1 MKRVLILTYYWPPS
15 GGPGVQRW
23 LKFVKYLPHFGYE
36 PIVLTVDPQKATYP
50 VLDKSLLIE
59 IPENLR
65 IYHTSTREPYG
76 LYKKLFRKKQVPYSG
91 FANETGN
98 GPINAVSRFIRG
110 NLFVPDARIGWNRYA
125 ISRAIELIEKCQI
138 ETFITTSPPH
148 STQLAGVEI
157 KNIFPQIRWIADLR
171 DPWTD
176 IYYYDKML
184 HLPWVKKKDLR
195 YEKKVLEKADVI
207 ITVSDFLQNLFTEK
221 FNDVAAKDK
230 IKVIT
235 NGFDPDDFKDIKS
248 VRNTDSFTVTYV
260 GTIAHNYN
268 LNGFIKAMEYV
279 KTEVGEK
286 LHIQFTGSISPK
298 WKKVLKANLKQH
310 IDFHKHVEHSEAIRQ
325 MKASDMLLLVV
336 PEIINNEGIITG
348 KVFEYLAS
356 ERPILGI
363 GPVNGDASGILEKT
377 GSGKMF
383 SYEDHEN
390 ISKFVLQ
397 FALKEKEWFPD
408 HDQIQKFSRKRIT
421 ENLVKLI
428 EKGNT

>member
-260 GTIAHNYN
+260 GTIADNYN
-268 LNGFIKAMEYV
+268 LNGFIKAWNML
-279 KTEVGEK
+279 K
-286 LHIQFTGSISPK
+286 LRLAKNYIY
-298 WKKVLKANLKQH
+298 NLQAV
-310 IDFHKHVEHSEAIRQ
+310 FH
-325 MKASDMLLLVV
+325 
-336 PEIINNEGIITG
+336 P
-348 KVFEYLAS
+348 
-356 ERPILGI
+356 
-363 GPVNGDASGILEKT
+363 NG
-377 GSGKMF
+377 
-383 SYEDHEN
+383 
-390 ISKFVLQ
+390 
-397 FALKEKEWFPD
+397 
-408 HDQIQKFSRKRIT
+408 RKS
-421 ENLVKLI
+421 
-428 EKGNT
+428 

>member
-1 MKRVLILTYYWPPS
+1 M
-15 GGPGVQRW
+15 QRW

-59 IPENLR
+59 IPENLK
-65 IYHTSTREPYG
+65 IYHSSTREPYSF
-76 LYKKLFRKKQVPYSG
+76 YKKLFRKKQVPYSG

-98 GPINAVSRFIRG
+98 GPINAISRFIRG

-125 ISRAIELIEKCQI
+125 ISRAIYLIKEYGI
-138 ETFITTSPPH
+138 ETIITTSPPH
-148 STQLAGVEI
+148 STQLAGIEI
-157 KNIFPQIRWIADLR
+157 KNIFPQIRWIADMR

-184 HLPWVKKKDLR
+184 HLPWIKKKDLG
-195 YEKKVLEKADVI
+195 YEKKVLKNADVV
-207 ITVSDFLQNLFTEK
+207 ITVSDFLQNLFAEK
-221 FNDVAAKDK
+221 LNDITPKDK

-235 NGFDPDDFKDIKS
+235 NGFDPDDFKAIKG
-248 VRNTDSFTVTYV
+248 VRNADCFAITYV
-260 GTIAHNYN
+260 GTIADNYN
-268 LNGFIKAMEYV
+268 LNGFIKAMEYI
-279 KTEVGEK
+279 KTLLGEK
-286 LHIQFTGSISPK
+286 LQIHFTGSISPK
-298 WKKVLKANLKQH
+298 WKKILKTNLKQH
-310 IDFHKHVEHSEAIRQ
+310 IGFNSHVDHPEAIRQ
-325 MKASDMLLLVV
+325 MRASDMLLLVV

-348 KVFEYLAS
+348 KVFEYLAAG
-356 ERPILGI
+356 RPIVGI
-363 GPVNGDASGILEKT
+363 GPVKGDASAILEKT

-383 SYEDHEN
+383 SYGDHEN

-408 HDQIQKFSRKRIT
+408 HDQIQKFSRKTIT
-421 ENLVKLI
+421 GNLVKLI